1 MHMPIRSH
9 LNGQRFDP
17 ETIRVMGSAYEL
29 TLIVLRLSDR
39 GGIADEVVAQKIIE
53 LVKGGERHPGRLC
66 QAVLQQWSRVIPPNY
81 QRREMGSQTLN

>member
-1 MHMPIRSH
+1 MPIRSH

-53 LVKGGERHPGRLC
+53 LVKAGERDPGRLC
-66 QAVLQQWSRVIPPNY
+66 EAVSQQWARAIPQSY
-81 QRREMGSQTLN
+81 RRCGMDSQTLN